1 MGIVYNKII
10 QSEQEPSPQALWIK
24 DGMLKYYQGGWN
36 NIISAVED
44 NYSVLPFAYTTTVLV
59 KGTSADNATVT
70 IPLVDILKEDKNIIL
85 IEAASTATDNSVHL
99 IDTCGNTIVS
109 IKVNKYS
116 QLQSTDSRNS
126 KIKIDQQKLQ
136 EGNYKI
142 TYTDWNIKEELIL
155 ECPIGY
161 VVCGN
166 NVQIVPTA
174 VVEGGGST
182 TSQYGEIKVAIYQ

>member
-166 NVQIVPTA
+166 NVQIVPTVA
-174 VVEGGGST
+174 VEGGGST

>member
-174 VVEGGGST
+174 AVEGGGST